1 MRVQVFVNGSEV
13 EVYSLEVTDEDRG
26 LSKVTVPYDLSIS
39 RGDVFEV
46 KVDGHTIQKGT
57 VAAITKQ
64 RRRGVKVLT
73 CRGKTAVLWDKIVLD
88 SSHRKYVSQD
98 AGAIAKDLIDHYF
111 SGTLTSNNIDTST
124 GTTISY
130 IDLYGKT
137 VGDALQELADR
148 AGADFYVDDDGDVHF
163 FVKGSEDSGYTITE
177 NDIFDIEVTEQ
188 GEIVNRVVVRGRGGA
203 YGEAGSGTPEKYFED
218 RRIWTDTEAQEV
230 AQTLLSKYQSARTSG
245 KIVTFGFYDLRAKQK
260 ITINSPL
267 DGYENQS
274 VTVRRVTWRFSPG
287 DVKTEIVVGDRE
299 PTLEDVIREL
309 HRKLYEKLEIGYE
322 FNSGTSF
329 PSNPADGDLFYRTD
343 EDRLYRYSSS
353 ASAWIKVDKQGLSEM
368 DGDLDDVPDGATYKR
383 TTENEKIGG
392 GRAYQAIN
400 EAYRLIT
407 GFEKNG
413 YVLDSLAGNNKVP
426 EADKVDGVD
435 LPAPTSSVLTD
446 HDKALHDALGIDAD
460 TVDGL
465 HLPNTVESLL
475 TNHDKSL
482 HDALGIDADTV
493 DSKHYSDISAEIDND
508 IAAHKSDANAHHEAF
523 TSADHDARDH
533 RGLQIL
539 QSGALADR
547 PAAGQA
553 GRIYYATDEE
563 RYYLDTGTE
572 WLVIAAPKLARLIE
586 RDHSS
591 LTNVGPNDHHEA
603 FTSSDHDSHVHPASV
618 ITPNIPGLADDGK
631 LVLTEVNT
639 PGPTN
644 TVLSDHDKSL
654 HDSLGIDADSVDGKH
669 YSDISSEIDND
680 IATHKADANA
690 HHEAFT
696 ASDHDARDHRGL
708 RILQSG
714 TLGSR
719 PSAGQAGRIYY
730 ATDEEKYYL
739 DTGSSWIQI
748 ASPKLNKLLGQVL
761 ESQIADGAV
770 SLSKIASGVT
780 AQPSEELETVVETKY
795 ITDISDETP
804 SNYTTSTTFV
814 DRKSYSWSITALGQE
829 YETTTIRVRLQI
841 EIHAHKDVPPG
852 ETVTAYAKVL
862 EDGAAKGTVEWT
874 IDSGSDGD
882 TECTSAVSPYREIEW
897 TTNKSSA
904 TIKIQLR
911 ISDGTYYETRIWA
924 SAAGPIQIQH
934 KHRYKKY
941 GVIKP

>member
-1 MRVQVFVNGSEV
+1 MKVQVFVNGSEV

-26 LSKVTVPYDLSIS
+26 LSKVTVPYDLRVS
-39 RGDVFEV
+39 RGDTFEV

-88 SSHRKYVSQD
+88 SGHRKYVSQD

-111 SGTLTSNNIDTST
+111 SGTLTSNNVDTST

-188 GEIVNRVVVRGRGGA
+188 GEIVNRVIVRGRGGA

-230 AQTLLSKYQSARTSG
+230 AQTLLNKYQSARTSG

-274 VTVRRVTWRFSPG
+274 VTVRKVTWRFSPG

-322 FNSGTSF
+322 FNSGTAF

-603 FTSSDHDSHVHPASV
+603 FTPADHAS
-618 ITPNIPGLADDGK
+618 T
-631 LVLTEVNT
+631 
-639 PGPTN
+639 
-644 TVLSDHDKSL
+644 
-654 HDSLGIDADSVDGKH
+654 
-669 YSDISSEIDND
+669 
-680 IATHKADANA
+680 
-690 HHEAFT
+690 
-696 ASDHDARDHRGL
+696 DHRGYQL
-708 RILQSG
+708 LQSD
-714 TLGSR
+714 TLANR
-719 PSAGQAGRIYY
+719 PAAGQAGRIFY

-739 DTGSSWIQI
+739 DTGSEWIQI
-748 ASPKLNKLLGQVL
+748 ASPKLDKLLGQVL

-770 SLSKIASGVT
+770 SLSKLAPGV
-780 AQPSEELETVVETKY
+780 AAKPSEELSTYVETIY
-795 ITDISDETP
+795 LQDVEDNENG
-804 SNYTTSTTFV
+804 NYTTQDAYSDDGSQKTY
-814 DRKSYSWSITALGQE
+814 DWSYSPAGGEAAVT
-829 YETTTIRVRLQI
+829 YIRVELQLAQHLFSDAFTGTI
-841 EIHAHKDVPPG
+841 QR
-852 ETVTAYAKVL
+852 TTYARVL
-862 EDGAAKGTVEWT
+862 EDGVEKGEVSFTRNWEYGV
-874 IDSGSDGD
+874 DSVC
-882 TECTSAVSPYREIEW
+882 TEKVSPVKTIEW
-897 TTNKSSA
+897 QTSKESA
-904 TIKIQLR
+904 TIKIQIRQDNSTLVESR
-911 ISDGTYYETRIWA
+911 IYAPIRIK
-924 SAAGPIQIQH
+924 H

-941 GVIKP
+941 GVLIPI